1 MRGWAFYSRLG
12 GLPRGRA
19 QGNPTATDEAMM
31 THALALAGAAAAM
44 GEVPV
49 GAVVYET
56 ATGRVLGEG
65 FNRREAD
72 HDPAAHAE
80 LLAVRAAART
90 IGDWRLNHCTLVVT
104 LEPCVMCAGLVV
116 NARVSR
122 LVYGARD
129 PKAGAC
135 ESLYAIP
142 SDGRLNHRPEI
153 VPGVRAEACGDL
165 LRAFFRRL
173 RRGEA

>member
-1 MRGWAFYSRLG
+1 MRGGVFYSRLG
-12 GLPRGRA
+12 PLPRPRPAGE
-19 QGNPTATDEAMM
+19 PTAADDAMM
-31 THALALAGAAAAM
+31 TRALALAGAAAAI

-56 ATGRVLGEG
+56 ASARVLGEG

-80 LLAVRAAART
+80 LLAVRAASQT

-104 LEPCVMCAGLVV
+104 LEPCAMCAGLVV
-116 NARVSR
+116 NARVGR
-122 LVYGARD
+122 LVYGAND

-142 SDGRLNHRPEI
+142 SDSRLNHRPQI
-153 VPGVRAEACGDL
+153 VHGVRAEACGDL
-165 LRAFFRRL
+165 LRTFFRQL

>member
-1 MRGWAFYSRLG
+1 VRGGVFYSRLG
-12 GLPRGRA
+12 GLPRARA
-19 QGNPTATDEAMM
+19 AGEPTGTDDAMM
-31 THALALAGAAAAM
+31 ARALALAGAAAAM

-72 HDPAAHAE
+72 NDPAAHAE
-80 LLAVRAAART
+80 LLAVRAAARA
-90 IGDWRLNHCTLVVT
+90 IDHWRLNQCTLVVT
-104 LEPCVMCAGLVV
+104 LEPCAMCAGLVV
-116 NARVSR
+116 NARVGR
-122 LVYGARD
+122 LVYGASD

-135 ESLYAIP
+135 ESLYAITA
-142 SDGRLNHRPEI
+142 DGRLNHRPE
-153 VPGVRAEACGDL
+153 VVAGVRAEACGDL